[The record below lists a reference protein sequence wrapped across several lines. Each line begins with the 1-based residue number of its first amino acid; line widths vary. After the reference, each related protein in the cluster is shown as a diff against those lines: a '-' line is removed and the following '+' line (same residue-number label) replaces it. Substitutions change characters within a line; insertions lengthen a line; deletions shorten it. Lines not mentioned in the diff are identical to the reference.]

1 MTPEEIRTRYY
12 LVRSHRYIIQDTWD
26 TIERYIAPYR
36 GRFFKDERAENSVQ
50 WRRPFIFD
58 GTAIMA
64 SQNLASSLHSSLT
77 SPSAQWFKLRF
88 RNAQLNDDND
98 AVEWLEECGKR
109 VYNALQDSNFN
120 IEINETYQDLVNYG
134 TSVIVEEEERQK
146 GEHDGVRFQSVPIK
160 HCFFETNKNGHVLNF
175 YRLHQWTAL
184 EIFDFFEEST
194 IPDEI
199 VQAANDAAHDPDQKW
214 DIVYC
219 IYRRRDIDEDP
230 NSNQVAPN
238 KRPYGSRYVLLNEA
252 EQIGTEG
259 GYYEM
264 PAFIPRWR
272 KTSDSDWGNSPAMV
286 ALADTLTLN
295 RIIEFDLAA
304 SEKALDPPTLTT
316 SRGLIGD
323 LDLSAGGLTTVRDI
337 NELVPFES
345 RARFDVTDNRI
356 ERIRMNI
363 QEYFYIPQLLLPPME
378 GTPATATEISVRTQ
392 QLERII
398 GPTLGRLQTDLLG
411 PTVTRT
417 FRILYRANKLPP
429 VPAGIDDGAADI
441 EYTSPLAR
449 TQEASQVA
457 AIERWAAFI
466 LQLAQVNPNVLDV
479 PDWDKMITDGARM
492 LGVSASLVRDEE
504 EIQGDRQQRQAQE
517 QAMADA
523 QIVEQQGNAMQ
534 AIAGG
539 RSGANAGTG
548 NATNQV
554 AV

>member
-12 LVRSHRYIIQDTWD
+12 LVRTHRYIIQDTWD

-36 GRFFKDERAENSVQ
+36 GRFFKDERSENSVQ
-50 WRRPFIFD
+50 WRRPFIYD

-64 SQNLASSLHSSLT
+64 SQNLAASLHSSLT

-88 RNAQLNDDND
+88 RNAALNDDNE
-98 AVEWLEECGKR
+98 AVQWLEECGKR
-109 VYNALQDSNFN
+109 VYHALQDSNFN

-134 TSVIVEEEERQK
+134 TSVIVEEEERQT

-160 HCFFETNKNGHVLNF
+160 HCFFETDKNGDVLNF
-175 YRLHQWTAL
+175 YRLLQWTAL
-184 EIFDFFEEST
+184 EIYDFFGAEN
-194 IPDEI
+194 IPDELAR
-199 VQAANDAAHDPDQKW
+199 AATDAAHDPDQKW

-219 IYRRRDIDEDP
+219 IYRRMDIEKDP
-230 NSNQVAPN
+230 QANQVAPE
-238 KRPYGSRYVLLNEA
+238 KRPYGSCYVLLNEA
-252 EQIGTEG
+252 EKIGTEG
-259 GYYEM
+259 GFYEM

-272 KTSDSDWGNSPAMV
+272 KTSDSEWGNSPAMV

-295 RIIEFDLAA
+295 RVIEFDLTAT
-304 SEKALDPPTLTT
+304 EKALDPPTITT

-323 LDLSAGGLTTVRDI
+323 LDLSAGGLTTVRDV

-345 RARFDVTDNRI
+345 RARFDVTDTRI
-356 ERIRMNI
+356 ERLRMNI
-363 QEYFYIPQLLLPPME
+363 QEYFFIPQLILPPME

-398 GPTLGRLQTDLLG
+398 GPTLGRLQTDLLE

-417 FRILYRANKLPP
+417 FRILFRANKLPP
-429 VPAGIDDGAADI
+429 VPASITDGAADI

-466 LQLAQVNPNVLDV
+466 MQLAQVNPNVLDV
-479 PDWDKMITDGARM
+479 PEWDRMISEGARM
-492 LGVSASLVRDEE
+492 LGVSASLVRDEQ
-504 EIQGDRQQRQAQE
+504 EIESDRQQRAAQE

-523 QIVEQQGNAMQ
+523 QIVEQQGNALQ
-534 AIAGG
+534 AINGG
-539 RSGANAGTG
+539 RNAPNQSAGAAPSQNA
-548 NATNQV
+548 V
-554 AV
+554 

>member
-1 MTPEEIRTRYY
+1 MTPEEIKTRYY
-12 LVRSHRYIIQDTWD
+12 LVRSHRYIVQDTWD

-36 GRFFKDERAENSVQ
+36 GRFFKDERSENSVQ
-50 WRRPFIFD
+50 WRRPFIYD

-88 RNAQLNDDND
+88 RNAALNDDND
-98 AVEWLEECGKR
+98 AVEWLEECAKR

-134 TSVIVEEEERQK
+134 TSIIVEEEERQK
-146 GEHDGVRFQSVPIK
+146 GEHEGVRFQSVPIK
-160 HCFFETNKNGHVLNF
+160 HCFFESDKNGNVLNF

-184 EIFDFFEEST
+184 EIYDFFDEDS
-194 IPDEI
+194 IPDDI
-199 VQAANDAAHDPDQKW
+199 VRAAKDAAHDPDQKW
-214 DIVYC
+214 DIIFC
-219 IYRRRDIDEDP
+219 IYRRMDIEQDP
-230 NSNQVAPN
+230 DSNQIAPEN
-238 KRPYGSRYVLLNEA
+238 RPYGSRYILLNEA
-252 EQIGTEG
+252 EQLGKEG

-295 RIIEFDLAA
+295 RMIEFDLMAT
-304 SEKALDPPTLTT
+304 EKALDPPTLTT

-337 NELVPFES
+337 NEIIPFES

-356 ERIRMNI
+356 ERLRMNI

-398 GPTLGRLQTDLLG
+398 GPTLGRLQTDLLE

-417 FRILYRANKLPP
+417 FRILYRANQLPP
-429 VPAGIDDGAADI
+429 VPDGVDDGAADI

-457 AIERWAAFI
+457 AIERWSAFI
-466 LQLAQVNPNVLDV
+466 LQLAQVNPDVLDV
-479 PDWDKMITDGARM
+479 PDWDKMITEGARM
-492 LGVSASLVRDEE
+492 LGVSASMVRDEDD
-504 EIQGDRQQRQAQE
+504 IQNERQQRQAQQ

-539 RSGANAGTG
+539 RNGTNARAGNTANQGAL
-548 NATNQV
+548 
-554 AV
+554 